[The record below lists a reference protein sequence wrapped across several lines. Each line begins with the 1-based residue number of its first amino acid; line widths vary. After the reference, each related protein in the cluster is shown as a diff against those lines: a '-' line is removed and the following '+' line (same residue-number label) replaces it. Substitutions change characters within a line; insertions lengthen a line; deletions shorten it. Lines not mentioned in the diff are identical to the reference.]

1 MDWNRNICQSF
12 ALQSLFNDR
21 YGCHS
26 FLDDITPIHTNM
38 TITMRVKITISPPRL
53 HAASSV
59 RIPTY
64 TQSFRTLLPTV
75 RIRPLNLF
83 SASSVDLHG
92 ASNTNVLRNNLR
104 VRLSRIKSPVLRKYL
119 NPFKRPSMY
128 LSISKCNAKSC
139 NCCQHLCANTTVT
152 SSVNGRTF
160 SVVNTSDLD

>member
-1 MDWNRNICQSF
+1 
-12 ALQSLFNDR
+12 
-21 YGCHS
+21 
-26 FLDDITPIHTNM
+26 M
-38 TITMRVKITISPPRL
+38 TITNRVKITISPLRL

-59 RIPTY
+59 RIPTS

-92 ASNTNVLRNNLR
+92 ASNTNVLHNNLR
-104 VRLSRIKSPVLRKYL
+104 VRLSPIKSPVFGNFL

-128 LSISKCNAKSC
+128 PSISKCNAKSC
-139 NCCQHLCANTTVT
+139 NCCQHLCTKTTIT

-160 SVVNTSDLD
+160 SVINSSDLD